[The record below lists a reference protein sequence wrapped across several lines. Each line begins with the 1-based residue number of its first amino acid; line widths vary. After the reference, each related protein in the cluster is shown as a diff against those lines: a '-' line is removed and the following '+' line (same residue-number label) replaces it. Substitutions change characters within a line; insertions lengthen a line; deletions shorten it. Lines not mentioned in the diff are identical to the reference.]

1 MGTETQKHATIHRAG
16 LRRRPIGLFGGAAL
30 AVAGTAALIINL
42 GAPAAFAAEA
52 PVGLGAVASNTV
64 LGGETV
70 TNTGLTVLDG
80 DLGTTPG
87 SAITGFPPGIV
98 GGTTRVEAAAADA
111 KASLL
116 IAYDD
121 ARRRATTANVA
132 GDLVGQ
138 TLVGGV
144 YTASGPLAVSGTLT
158 LDAQGDPNA
167 VFIFQA
173 ASTLITAS
181 SSRIALLDGASSCN
195 VYWQVAESATLGT
208 NSRFTGT
215 IMALQS
221 ISVTTGTRV
230 DGRALARNGQVSLQ
244 SNVFQSTTCVTAP
257 LIATSTPTDTAT
269 PPGTGTP
276 TETATP
282 PGTGTPTDGG
292 TGGPGTPTDGGTGG
306 PGTPTDNASPTP
318 GGPTGPG
325 TPGTPGSSTPPGDS
339 VLIVPTST
347 RGANGGGN
355 GNGGSPDSLANSGA
369 DSATNGWIGV
379 TALGLVIGGLS
390 LAGVSLRRRET
401 ARTDS

>member
-1 MGTETQKHATIHRAG
+1 MGTDTQKHATIHRTG

-52 PVGLGAVASNTV
+52 PVGLGAVASYSV

-116 IAYDD
+116 VAYDD
-121 ARRRATTANVA
+121 ARSRATTASVA

-257 LIATSTPTDTAT
+257 IISTPTD
-269 PPGTGTP
+269 
-276 TETATP
+276 TATP

-306 PGTPTDNASPTP
+306 PGTPTDGGT
-318 GGPTGPG
+318 GGPGTPTDGGPG
-325 TPGTPGSSTPPGDS
+325 TPGNGTPGTGTPTDNGG

-347 RGANGGGN
+347 RGPNGGGN
-355 GNGGSPDSLANSGA
+355 ANGNSPDSLANSGA
-369 DSATNGWIGV
+369 DSAANGWIGV
-379 TALGLVIGGLS
+379 TALGLVIGGLG
-390 LAGVSLRRRET
+390 LAGVSLRRREN
-401 ARTDS
+401 ARTKA

>member
-1 MGTETQKHATIHRAG
+1 MGTDLHETTTTRSAG
-16 LRRRPIGLFGGAAL
+16 PRRRPIGLFGGTAL

-52 PVGLGAVASNTV
+52 PVGLGAVASYSV

-98 GGTTRVEAAAADA
+98 GGTTRVAAAAADA

-121 ARRRATTANVA
+121 ARSRASTANVA

-144 YTASGPLAVSGTLT
+144 YAASGPLAVSGTLT
-158 LDAQGDPNA
+158 LDAQGDPDA
-167 VFIFQA
+167 VFIFQV

-195 VYWQVAESATLGT
+195 VYWQVAEAATLGT
-208 NSRFTGT
+208 NSSFTGT
-215 IMALQS
+215 IMALDS

-257 LIATSTPTDTAT
+257 LVGTPTDTAT

-276 TETATP
+276 TET
-282 PGTGTPTDGG
+282 GTPTDGG
-292 TGGPGTPTDGGTGG
+292 TTGPGTPTDSG
-306 PGTPTDNASPTP
+306 SPTP
-318 GGPTGPG
+318 GGGTGGTTGPG
-325 TPGTPGSSTPPGDS
+325 TPGDGTGNGAGTPGAGTPTDNGA
-339 VLIVPTST
+339 VLIVPSST
-347 RGANGGGN
+347 RGATGGGT
-355 GNGGSPDSLANSGA
+355 GNGTSADALANSGA
-369 DSATNGWIGV
+369 SAATGWIGV
-379 TALGLVIGGLS
+379 TALGLVIGGLA

-401 ARTDS
+401 ARTNA

>member
-1 MGTETQKHATIHRAG
+1 MGTETQKHTTIQRAG

-30 AVAGTAALIINL
+30 AVAGTAALVINL

-52 PVGLGAVASNTV
+52 PVGLGAVASYSV

-116 IAYDD
+116 VAYDD
-121 ARRRATTANVA
+121 ARSRATTASVA

-257 LIATSTPTDTAT
+257 IIDTPTDTAT

-276 TETATP
+276 SETATP

-292 TGGPGTPTDGGTGG
+292 TTGPGTPTDSGSPTPGDGTGGTGG
-306 PGTPTDNASPTP
+306 PGAP
-318 GGPTGPG
+318 GDGTGNGNG
-325 TPGTPGSSTPPGDS
+325 TPGDGIGTDDGA
-339 VLIVPTST
+339 VLIIPSST
-347 RGANGGGN
+347 RGANGDGSGN
-355 GNGGSPDSLANSGA
+355 SADALANSGA
-369 DSATNGWIGV
+369 SAANGWIGV
-379 TALGLVIGGLS
+379 TALGLVIGGLG
-390 LAGVSLRRRET
+390 LAGVSLRRREN
-401 ARTDS
+401 ARTNA

>member
-1 MGTETQKHATIHRAG
+1 MGTDTQKHATIHRTG

-52 PVGLGAVASNTV
+52 PVGLGAVASYSV

-116 IAYDD
+116 VAYDD
-121 ARRRATTANVA
+121 ARSRATTASVA

-138 TLVGGV
+138 TLVAGV
-144 YTASGPLAVSGTLT
+144 YTASHPRALGHP
-158 LDAQGDPNA
+158 DARRAGRPQRGLHLPGREHA
-167 VFIFQA
+167 HHRV
-173 ASTLITAS
+173 
-181 SSRIALLDGASSCN
+181 SSRIALLDGASRCN

-257 LIATSTPTDTAT
+257 LISTPTD
-269 PPGTGTP
+269 
-276 TETATP
+276 TATP

-306 PGTPTDNASPTP
+306 PGTPTDGGT
-318 GGPTGPG
+318 GGPGTPTDGGPG
-325 TPGTPGSSTPPGDS
+325 TPGNGTPGTGTPTDNGG

-347 RGANGGGN
+347 RGPNGGGN
-355 GNGGSPDSLANSGA
+355 ANGNSPDSLANSGA
-369 DSATNGWIGV
+369 DSAANGWIGV
-379 TALGLVIGGLS
+379 TALGLVIGGLG
-390 LAGVSLRRRET
+390 LAGVSLRRREN
-401 ARTDS
+401 ARTKA

>member
-1 MGTETQKHATIHRAG
+1 MGTDLQKTSTIQRAG
-16 LRRRPIGLFGGAAL
+16 HRRRPIGLFGGAAL

-52 PVGLGAVASNTV
+52 PVGLGAVASYSV

-98 GGTTRVEAAAADA
+98 GGTTRVEAAAAGA

-121 ARRRATTANVA
+121 AARRATTANVA
-132 GDLVGQ
+132 GDLVGR

-158 LDAQGDPNA
+158 LDAQGDPDA

-195 VYWQVAESATLGT
+195 VYWQVAESAVLGS

-221 ISVTTGTRV
+221 ISVTTGARV

-257 LIATSTPTDTAT
+257 LIGTPTD
-269 PPGTGTP
+269 
-276 TETATP
+276 TATP

-292 TGGPGTPTDGGTGG
+292 TGTPTDGGTTGPGTPTDSG
-306 PGTPTDNASPTP
+306 SPTP
-318 GGPTGPG
+318 GDGTGGTTGPG
-325 TPGTPGSSTPPGDS
+325 TPGDGTGNGNGTPGDGTGTDDGA
-339 VLIVPTST
+339 VLIIPSST
-347 RGANGGGN
+347 RGANS
-355 GNGGSPDSLANSGA
+355 GGSGSGNSADALANSGA
-369 DSATNGWIGV
+369 SAANGWIGV
-379 TALGLVIGGLS
+379 TALGLVIGGLG
-390 LAGVSLRRRET
+390 LAGISLRRREN
-401 ARTDS
+401 ARTNA

>member
-1 MGTETQKHATIHRAG
+1 MGTDTQKHATIHRTG

-52 PVGLGAVASNTV
+52 PVGLGAVASYSV

-116 IAYDD
+116 VAYDD
-121 ARRRATTANVA
+121 ARSRATTASVA

-257 LIATSTPTDTAT
+257 LIGTPTD
-269 PPGTGTP
+269 
-276 TETATP
+276 TATP

-306 PGTPTDNASPTP
+306 PGTPTD
-318 GGPTGPG
+318 GGPGTPTDGGPG
-325 TPGTPGSSTPPGDS
+325 TPGNGTPGTGTPTDNGA
-339 VLIVPTST
+339 VLIVPSST
-347 RGANGGGN
+347 RGPNGGGN
-355 GNGGSPDSLANSGA
+355 ANGNSPDSLANSGA
-369 DSATNGWIGV
+369 DSAANGWIGV
-379 TALGLVIGGLS
+379 TALGLVIGGLG
-390 LAGVSLRRRET
+390 LAGVSLRRREN
-401 ARTDS
+401 ARTKA

>member
-1 MGTETQKHATIHRAG
+1 MGTDTQKHITTHRAG

-52 PVGLGAVASNTV
+52 PVGLGAVASYSV

-98 GGTTRVEAAAADA
+98 GGTTRVAAAAADA

-116 IAYDD
+116 VAYDD
-121 ARRRATTANVA
+121 ARSRATTASVA

-158 LDAQGDPNA
+158 LDAQGDPDA

-195 VYWQVAESATLGT
+195 VYWQVAESAVLGT

-257 LIATSTPTDTAT
+257 LIGTPTDTAT

-292 TGGPGTPTDGGTGG
+292 TTGPGTPTDSG
-306 PGTPTDNASPTP
+306 SPTP
-318 GGPTGPG
+318 GDGTGGTTGPG
-325 TPGTPGSSTPPGDS
+325 TPGDGTGNGNGTPGDGTGTDDGA
-339 VLIVPTST
+339 VLIIPSST
-347 RGANGGGN
+347 RGANGGGG
-355 GNGGSPDSLANSGA
+355 GNSADALANSGA
-369 DSATNGWIGV
+369 SAANGWIGV
-379 TALGLVIGGLS
+379 TALGLVIGGLG
-390 LAGVSLRRRET
+390 LAGVSLRRREN
-401 ARTDS
+401 ARTNA

>member
-1 MGTETQKHATIHRAG
+1 MGTDTQKHATIHRTG

-52 PVGLGAVASNTV
+52 PVGLGAVASYSV

-116 IAYDD
+116 VAYDD
-121 ARRRATTANVA
+121 ARSRATTASVA

-257 LIATSTPTDTAT
+257 LIGTPTD
-269 PPGTGTP
+269 
-276 TETATP
+276 TATP

-292 TGGPGTPTDGGTGG
+292 TGTPTDGGTTGPGTPTDSGSPAPGDGTGG
-306 PGTPTDNASPTP
+306 T
-318 GGPTGPG
+318 TGPG
-325 TPGTPGSSTPPGDS
+325 TPGDGSGNGSGTPGDGTGTDDGA
-339 VLIVPTST
+339 VLIIPSST
-347 RGANGGGN
+347 RGANGGGG
-355 GNGGSPDSLANSGA
+355 GNSADALANSGA
-369 DSATNGWIGV
+369 SAANGWIGV
-379 TALGLVIGGLS
+379 TALGLVIGGLG
-390 LAGVSLRRRET
+390 LAGVSLRRREN
-401 ARTDS
+401 ARTNA

>member
-1 MGTETQKHATIHRAG
+1 MGTDTQKHATIHRTG

-52 PVGLGAVASNTV
+52 PVGLGAVASYSV

-116 IAYDD
+116 VAYDD
-121 ARRRATTANVA
+121 ARSRATTASVA

-257 LIATSTPTDTAT
+257 LIGTPTD
-269 PPGTGTP
+269 
-276 TETATP
+276 TATP

-306 PGTPTDNASPTP
+306 PGTPTDGGT
-318 GGPTGPG
+318 GGPGTPTDGGPG
-325 TPGTPGSSTPPGDS
+325 TPGNGTPGNGTPGTGTPTDNGG

-347 RGANGGGN
+347 RGPNGGGN
-355 GNGGSPDSLANSGA
+355 ANGNSPDSLANSGA
-369 DSATNGWIGV
+369 DSAANGWIGV
-379 TALGLVIGGLS
+379 TALGLVIGGLG
-390 LAGVSLRRRET
+390 LAGVSLRRREN
-401 ARTDS
+401 ARTKA